1 MLWGVH
7 KSQVY
12 LGLNLGRIPMSWPHR
27 FYGSCLP
34 SHNDGQST
42 ILKGMSGSWE
52 GSSEECVP
60 LFPFPFY
67 RQRGTAA
74 VYDRFGNEIFSQI
87 PSGDTPITVD
97 SEEIKVVHFEIWLLL
112 AHWLSNRLV
121 GWNTHGKEN
130 DQKNSVTICHRY
142 VSQPSI
148 YMIKCWGSFIRP
160 PTGPWDVILSI

>member
-1 MLWGVH
+1 
-7 KSQVY
+7 
-12 LGLNLGRIPMSWPHR
+12 
-27 FYGSCLP
+27 
-34 SHNDGQST
+34 
-42 ILKGMSGSWE
+42 MSGSWE

-60 LFPFPFY
+60 LFLFPFY

-160 PTGPWDVILSI
+160 PLALGTWYYQYRLCEVCSQHSQVSPPSSTPWNWHGNREVSHK